1 MNVTYKQHAVKQAHA
16 RERWSK
22 GADTMRRFANFIV
35 ERRYFV
41 LVLML
46 AVTAVCGLMIPQV
59 EINGDMTKYLS
70 ERSPMKQGLDIMEEE
85 FQEGDSLQAIHV
97 MFRDLPAGQRETVA
111 RDLSRL
117 PYVADVAYDKD
128 SEDYNRDGCTLYEL
142 TTEYDYDSD
151 EEIAIEKAITETYAQ
166 YDVVI
171 ETDDADSSDSVTPAL
186 LLTALSLLMVI
197 LFIMCASWFE
207 PIIFLVT
214 IGIAVVI
221 NMGTNLI
228 MGSVSTITFS
238 IAAILQLVLSMDYSI
253 ILMNRYR

>member
-1 MNVTYKQHAVKQAHA
+1 MNVTYKQHAVKQAHT
-16 RERWSK
+16 RERRSK

-97 MFRDLPAGQRETVA
+97 MFRDLPAGQREKVA

>member
-1 MNVTYKQHAVKQAHA
+1 M
-16 RERWSK
+16 
-22 GADTMRRFANFIV
+22 
-35 ERRYFV
+35 
-41 LVLML
+41 
-46 AVTAVCGLMIPQV
+46 
-59 EINGDMTKYLS
+59 
-70 ERSPMKQGLDIMEEE
+70 
-85 FQEGDSLQAIHV
+85 
-97 MFRDLPAGQRETVA
+97 
-111 RDLSRL
+111 
-117 PYVADVAYDKD
+117 
-128 SEDYNRDGCTLYEL
+128 
-142 TTEYDYDSD
+142 
-151 EEIAIEKAITETYAQ
+151 
-166 YDVVI
+166 
-171 ETDDADSSDSVTPAL
+171 TPAL